1 MNLILAK
8 SLNIKKILKDD
19 AVVQLMWQETYHR
32 KSNKSKE
39 GNVLIYSVVFYTYI

>member
-1 MNLILAK
+1 MNLMLAK

-39 GNVLIYSVVFYTYI
+39 G